1 MGNDKKLWFWYQVKE
16 EQNGRKIEVW
26 SPIKTI
32 EEWMDKR
39 SMVLVS
45 HCLEPTL
52 SRPRYRW
59 AMLDYRAAERPS
71 GWTLNDHL
79 TACSC
84 AVGKEAISEVRLQLG
99 ERKIRTASWSNGSDC
114 ARRRARAYRVLGNH
128 SQSWFFARFLIKQK
142 AKEKTALVLIKSA
155 YFGHPLN
162 MNKSQ

>member
-1 MGNDKKLWFWYQVKE
+1 
-16 EQNGRKIEVW
+16 
-26 SPIKTI
+26 
-32 EEWMDKR
+32 
-39 SMVLVS
+39 MVLAS
-45 HCLEPTL
+45 HCVEPTL

-71 GWTLNDHL
+71 GWTLNDNL

-114 ARRRARAYRVLGNH
+114 ARRRARAYRVLGHH
-128 SQSWFFARFLIKQK
+128 SQSWFFASFLIKQK

-155 YFGHPLN
+155 DFGHPLN
-162 MNKSQ
+162 MNKSQKNELNMNRSNISNLMVILPLTPYRRLVIHCQQSIHW